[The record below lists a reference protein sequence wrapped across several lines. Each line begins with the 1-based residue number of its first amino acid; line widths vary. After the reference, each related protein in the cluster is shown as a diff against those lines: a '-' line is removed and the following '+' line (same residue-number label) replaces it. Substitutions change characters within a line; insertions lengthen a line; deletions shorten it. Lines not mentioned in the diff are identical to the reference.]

1 MNSKPKTLLWAGP
14 VKVANIFERV
24 IMLHDEPRF
33 YPGGD
38 RAIEVEL
45 GDGMDFGLN
54 FTVHRLVAALREAK
68 LPAIEDLI
76 PELASFQITY
86 DPDRMSFEDIKAE
99 VVRIYN
105 QIGSGVSGELPS
117 RLITVPV
124 LYFDD
129 KTAECVADYR
139 KQYPDKVPD
148 PDYVCDLNGLPDRAA
163 LQRLHTSTE
172 YWVAALGFW
181 PGLCSLLPLRPQ
193 ARIFAPKYNP
203 PRTWTPKGAIGVGG
217 ALTCI
222 YPDRTPGGYQ
232 LIGHTPA
239 PSYDSTQTL
248 ADFRD
253 SLALFKAGD
262 RVRFRPVTPEEYAYI
277 ESEVEAGSYR
287 HDIVDYQIFSVDR
300 YLDWQ
305 AAQKEERA

>member
-1 MNSKPKTLLWAGP
+1 
-14 VKVANIFERV
+14 
-24 IMLHDEPRF
+24 MLHDELRF

-54 FTVHRLVAALREAK
+54 FTVHRLVAALREAAI
-68 LPAIEDLI
+68 PAIEDLI

-86 DPDRMSFEDIKAE
+86 DPDRMSYEDMTAE
-99 VVRIYN
+99 VARIFD
-105 QIGSGVSGELPS
+105 QIGSGVTGELPS

-129 KTAECVADYR
+129 KTADCVADYR

-148 PDYVCDLNGLPDRAA
+148 PDYVCQLNDIPDRAA
-163 LQRLHTSTE
+163 LRRKHCSTE

-181 PGLCSLLPLRPQ
+181 PGLCSLLPLHPQ
-193 ARIFAPKYNP
+193 ARIIAPKYNP
-203 PRTWTPKGAIGVGG
+203 PRTWTPKGAIGIGG

-239 PSYDSTQTL
+239 PSYDATQTL
-248 ADFRD
+248 PDFKA
-253 SLALFKAGD
+253 SLALFRAGD
-262 RVRFRPVTPEEYAYI
+262 RVRFRPVEAEEYAHI
-277 ESEVEAGSYR
+277 ERQVAEGTYR
-287 HDIVDYQIFSVDR
+287 HDIVDYQIFSVER
-300 YLDWQ
+300 YLDW
-305 AAQKEERA
+305 AKAQKEGQA

>member
-1 MNSKPKTLLWAGP
+1 
-14 VKVANIFERV
+14 
-24 IMLHDEPRF
+24 MLHDELRF

-54 FTVHRLVAALREAK
+54 FTVHRLVAALREAA

-86 DPDRMSFEDIKAE
+86 DPDQMPYEAITTEVTRIFAE
-99 VVRIYN
+99 
-105 QIGSGVSGELPS
+105 IGTGVTGELPS
-117 RLITVPV
+117 RLITIPV

-129 KTAECVADYR
+129 KTKDCVAQYR

-148 PDYVCDLNGLPDRAA
+148 PDYICQLNDLPDRAA
-163 LQRLHTSTE
+163 LMRKHCSTE

-181 PGLCSLLPLRPQ
+181 PGLCSLLPLHPQ

-203 PRTWTPKGAIGVGG
+203 PRTTTPKGAIGIGG

-222 YPDRTPGGYQ
+222 YPDCTPGGYQ

-239 PSYDSTQTL
+239 PSFDDSQTL
-248 ADFRD
+248 PDFKD
-253 SLALFKAGD
+253 SLALFRAGD
-262 RVRFRPVTPEEYAYI
+262 RVRFRPVEIDEYSHI
-277 ESEVEAGSYR
+277 EAEVAAGR
-287 HDIVDYQIFSVDR
+287 FCHDIVDYQVFSVDR
-300 YLDWQ
+300 YLDWSTSRQ
-305 AAQKEERA
+305 EAQP

>member
-1 MNSKPKTLLWAGP
+1 M
-14 VKVANIFERV
+14 
-24 IMLHDEPRF
+24 HDALRF
-33 YPGGD
+33 YAGGD

-54 FTVHRLVAALREAK
+54 FTVHRLVAALRDAA

-86 DPDRMSFEDIKAE
+86 DPDRMSYEDITGE
-99 VVRIYN
+99 VTLIFD
-105 QIGSGVSGELPS
+105 QIGTGVTGELPS
-117 RLITVPV
+117 RLITIPV
-124 LYFDD
+124 LYYDEQ
-129 KTAECVADYR
+129 TTGCIGDYR

-148 PDYVCDLNGLPDRAA
+148 PDYVCQLNGIAGRAE
-163 LQRLHTSTE
+163 LQRRHHSTE

-181 PGLCSLLPLRPQ
+181 PGLCSLLALDPS
-193 ARIFAPKYNP
+193 ARISAPKYNP

-239 PSYDSTQTL
+239 PSFDGAQRL
-248 ADFRD
+248 HDFRA
-253 SLALFKAGD
+253 SPALFRAGD
-262 RVRFRPVTPEEYAYI
+262 RVRFRPVERDEYGHVSAQ
-277 ESEVEAGSYR
+277 VKAGTFR
-287 HDIVDYQIFSVDR
+287 HDIVEYQVFSVDR
-300 YLDWQ
+300 YLEWASGRDG
-305 AAQKEERA
+305 RA